1 MPSLRHIRKRIGSV
15 KNTEQITKAM
25 KMMAAVKFRKA
36 QEAVLLA
43 RPFAREMH
51 ATLTRVALHKDIS
64 DHPLLARRDPPRHEL
79 LFVLTSDRG
88 LCGSFNANVLH
99 TLDHYLLD
107 RHERLDSVHLVTV
120 GRKALSYL
128 TKQKY
133 RVEQNIEGLLDKPSY
148 RRAMEQAEQLVERFV
163 RGELDRVTLV
173 FNEFRSAIQQRVVF
187 RTLLPLDPPVGQQAA
202 DQRSLVDYQ
211 YEPEKPVLLD
221 QLIRRYL
228 ANQLFMILLES
239 VASEHGA
246 RMTAMDNASS
256 NARDMIS
263 RLTLN
268 YNKTRQATITKEL
281 MEIVTGAEALRAGA

>member
-1 MPSLRHIRKRIGSV
+1 MASLRHIRKRIGSV

-36 QEAVLLA
+36 QEAVLRA

-51 ATLTRVALHKDIS
+51 ATLTRVALNKDIS

-99 TLDHYLLD
+99 ALDHYQLD
-107 RHERLDSVHLVTV
+107 NHARLDSMHPVTM
-120 GRKALSYL
+120 GRKALAYM

-133 RVEQNIEGLLDKPSY
+133 RVEQNIEGLLDRPSY
-148 RRAMEQAEQLVERFV
+148 RRSVELAEHLAERFV

-187 RTLLPLDPPVGQQAA
+187 RTLLPLDPPAGLEEG
-202 DQRSLVDYQ
+202 DRSLVDYQ
-211 YEPEKPVLLD
+211 YEPAKPELLD
-221 QLIRRYL
+221 RLIHRYL
-228 ANQLFMILLES
+228 ANQLFMIVLES

-246 RMTAMDNASS
+246 RMTAMDNASA
-256 NARDMIS
+256 NARDMIH

-268 YNKTRQATITKEL
+268 YNKSRQASITKEL